1 MNIDDLTR
9 QLMNLVSN
17 YSQSKNLNDEEA
29 TIENRAALVG
39 FFVEALQARGHED
52 YKRGYEC
59 GLREGM
65 LKQKGLDE
73 VEELRAHLKSIISGI
88 KSSPDDG
95 QEMLAAQMVVRL
107 LGPETK
113 PPKPFDRFSLTRRRI
128 LFRTSLSSEMNE
140 LKNMAGD
147 LIQ

>member
-52 YKRGYEC
+52 YKRGYEN
-59 GLREGM
+59 GSREGM

-73 VEELRAHLKSIISGI
+73 VEELRVHLKSIISGI
-88 KSSPDDG
+88 KSSTDDD
-95 QEMLAAQMVVRL
+95 QEMLAAQMVMKL
-107 LGPETK
+107 THPEAE
-113 PPKPFDRFSLTRRRI
+113 PPKPFHRFSLTRRRI
-128 LFRTSLSSEMNE
+128 LFRTSLSSEMKE
-140 LKNMAGD
+140 LYGMAGN